1 MRLAIS
7 SAQCGA
13 NEKAAVVAALIAA
26 RTVSRAEPTQEARL
40 PLMACETLR
49 VRKE

>member
-1 MRLAIS
+1 MQLAIS

-13 NEKAAVVAALIAA
+13 NEKAGAVAALIAA
-26 RTVSRAEPTQEARL
+26 RTVCQPEPSQDARL

-49 VRKE
+49 VL